1 MLTDFLLNHSFTIA
15 WFGLMTFVWLGWS
28 QEDPA
33 KGMRPL
39 LGAGSAVGL
48 VLSIYFGIVT
58 QQNWGGP
65 SALEGKYHWFG
76 LLVLAEVVLAVVGV
90 LILAR
95 RTQGRWM
102 AWWVALVVALHFV
115 PLGLFLLNDVS
126 IAILGAVQAI
136 ALVAIVPAI
145 RGAEYRSAR
154 VVGPLMGFSLLAY
167 AAVSALVFALSRG
180 SGF

>member
-33 KGMRPL
+33 KGMRPF
-39 LGAGSAVGL
+39 LGIGSAIGL
-48 VLSIYFGIVT
+48 TLSILFGIMT

-65 SALEGKYHWFG
+65 SALEGKYHLFG
-76 LLVLAEVVLAVVGV
+76 ILVLVEVVLAVAGV
-90 LILAR
+90 LVLR
-95 RTQGRWM
+95 HRKQGRWM

-115 PLGLFLLNDVS
+115 PLGLVLLNDVS
-126 IAILGAVQAI
+126 VAVLGVLQTI
-136 ALVAIVPAI
+136 ALLAVIPTI
-145 RGAEYRSAR
+145 RKAEYRSAR

-167 AAVSALVFALSRG
+167 AIASAIVFLVVRG
-180 SGF
+180 I